1 MTMQREL
8 QKRTKTRESTF
19 PYNLKKVGKMND
31 DLDSNKHE
39 IEFPNQ
45 VIVSIA
51 RLLLPEIQDFY
62 NSNEGKAFFAQQEN
76 KKIKVKP

>member
-1 MTMQREL
+1 
-8 QKRTKTRESTF
+8 
-19 PYNLKKVGKMND
+19 MND